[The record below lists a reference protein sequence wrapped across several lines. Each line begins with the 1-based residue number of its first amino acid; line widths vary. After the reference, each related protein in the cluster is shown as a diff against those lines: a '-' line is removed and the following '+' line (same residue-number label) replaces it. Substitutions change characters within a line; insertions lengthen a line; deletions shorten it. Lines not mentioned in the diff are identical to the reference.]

1 MGTVLA
7 MKALY
12 LAVIRFYASSIG
24 KKMIVALSALG
35 LLAFLLGHLA
45 GNLLIFSGPDAL
57 NAYAAKLH
65 GLGVFLWVPRL
76 GLLGLVGV
84 HIMATLHLAAQ
95 NRAARPQEYV
105 ADATLRATRSSRMM
119 VLSGLT
125 ILAFIIYHLLH
136 FTVGNL
142 HGFHDDNGA
151 YRLADGSMN
160 VYKMMVVAFGV
171 WFNSLFY
178 LVALTLLGSHLS
190 HGVSSLFQTLGFTTP
205 RTRPLYTL
213 VGRLFAVA
221 ICGGF
226 ASIPVAVLAGFLK

>member
-1 MGTVLA
+1 

-136 FTVGNL
+136 FTV
-142 HGFHDDNGA
+142 
-151 YRLADGSMN
+151 
-160 VYKMMVVAFGV
+160 AFGV

>member
-1 MGTVLA
+1 

-24 KKMIVALSALG
+24 KKMIVALSA
-35 LLAFLLGHLA
+35 
-45 GNLLIFSGPDAL
+45 
-57 NAYAAKLH
+57 
-65 GLGVFLWVPRL
+65 
-76 GLLGLVGV
+76 LGLVGV

-160 VYKMMVVAFGV
+160 VYKMMVVGFGV

-190 HGVSSLFQTLGFTTP
+190 HGFLRWPSAADLPPFPWLCW
-205 RTRPLYTL
+205 R
-213 VGRLFAVA
+213 
-221 ICGGF
+221 
-226 ASIPVAVLAGFLK
+226 AS